1 MRQFLYILSMTLLP
15 LFMQAQESVHGV
27 CGLYGGNVLWDLKGD
42 TLFIYG
48 KGEMA
53 NYDWDGGYLP
63 PWKNEYSNQIKCVV
77 IGDSVTSVG
86 DYAMQYCQHL
96 TSLVLPQSLKTI
108 GVGAFWECYS
118 LDSVAIPDSVSIE
131 RDAFREC
138 TSLHAIKLP
147 EYSLVF
153 GPSAFS
159 GCVSLDSIR
168 IPKGI
173 KSLEWSIF
181 QDCTSLCYVEIPSSI
196 TSIGDGVFKGCE
208 SLYSVKIPNGV
219 TSLGKEAFSQCTAL
233 DSITI
238 PSSITSMGQA
248 TFEGC
253 ANLKSVKLP
262 ESLATIP
269 SSAFSGCKSLKTI
282 EIPDGVTTIEGGAFR
297 DCGSLTTVFI
307 PKSVISIGSQTFY
320 NCMDI
325 EDVFCYPSVMPQ
337 AAENAFDNFGYFPL
351 RATLHVPKQLMDKYS
366 TTKPWTTFEYLVKL
380 PETDAVEQDAEN
392 SSVIYYAFSEDGETV
407 SVTSGPEKYASNV
420 KVPAQILTGGRYYR
434 VVAVEDGAFMK
445 CPDLSTVFLNN
456 SISHVGPFAFSD
468 CSGLVSVRLPNS
480 ITAIEDYTFSNCISL
495 SGISIPGSVTSIGEG
510 AFADCR
516 SLKTVSLP
524 ARTTSIGMRAFANCS
539 ALTTVELS
547 KQLTVVDDNAFEDCR
562 SLTTLTLPNTI
573 TLIGNSAFKGCTG
586 LTEIVFDGCVGEI
599 WQNAFTG
606 CTGLKD
612 IYSYSDIPPAADEMA
627 FDDSSYDADLHVPA
641 ASLEAYQST
650 APWCYFK
657 RIIPHEESTYGG
669 IICQYDYNSTD
680 MTATLVKVTVSNN
693 THEGKLVIP
702 AELEADGKI
711 YKVTAIAQ
719 NALLV
724 VSENFKGF
732 TSIEIPNTVRSIG
745 PNTISITEPLKTIRI
760 MGDMEEIR
768 EQAFKG
774 GIYAV
779 GGHLL
784 ICSLNDFYCY
794 SSFVPKLS
802 PLAFNGQVSRFK
814 SDDDIAVVDYYGAP
828 YYLPRYYKYNWSDT
842 EGTHNETIY
851 QYYMI
856 EHATLHVPAPLVESY
871 KQTFPWNMFGNIVAL
886 TEEDYPAGI
895 NNLTPTLSQGEG
907 VIFNLQGQR
916 IGPSKS
922 SLKEDFMSSPPY
934 FCKISAFLR

>member
-1 MRQFLYILSMTLLP
+1 MPQTYQNRMTMRQFLFILTMIFLPLSMHGQETL
-15 LFMQAQESVHGV
+15 HGV

-42 TLFIYG
+42 TLFIHG

-53 NYDWDGGYLP
+53 NYDWVGRYLP
-63 PWKNEYSNQIKCVV
+63 PWKNYAHQIKCVV

-108 GVGAFWECYS
+108 GVGAFWECFA

-282 EIPDGVTTIEGGAFR
+282 EIPDGVTTIEWSAFN
-297 DCGSLTTVFI
+297 DCEHLL
-307 PKSVISIGSQTFY
+307 SVIISQSVTSIGYGAFY

-366 TTKPWTTFEYLVKL
+366 TTKPWAVFERRVAL
-380 PETDAVEQDAEN
+380 PDADVVEQDQESN
-392 SSVIYYAFSEDGETV
+392 SIIYYAFRGDGETV
-407 SVTSGPEKYASNV
+407 SVTSGPERYAANV

-456 SISHVGPFAFSD
+456 TISHVGPFAFSD
-468 CSGLVSVRLPNS
+468 CFGLTSVRLPSS

-539 ALTTVELS
+539 ALTTVELP
-547 KQLTVVDDNAFEDCR
+547 KQLTMIDDNAFEDCR

-612 IYSYSDIPPAADEMA
+612 IYSYSDIPPAADETA
-627 FDDSSYDADLHVPA
+627 FDDSSYDANLHVPA
-641 ASLEAYQST
+641 SSLVSYAST

-657 RIIPHEESTYGG
+657 NIIPHTESIYGG

-680 MTATLVKVTVSNN
+680 MTATLRKVIVSDN
-693 THEGKLVIP
+693 TYDDKLVIP
-702 AELEADGKI
+702 AELEADGKT
-711 YKVTAIAQ
+711 YEVTAIDKW
-719 NALLV
+719 ALYNLRG
-724 VSENFKGF
+724 VS
-732 TSIEIPNTVRSIG
+732 SVEIPSSIHA
-745 PNTISITEPLKTIRI
+745 IESYILITEQLKTIRI
-760 MGDMEEIR
+760 MGDVDVICPSAFYDELYIVGIR
-768 EQAFKG
+768 
-774 GIYAV
+774 
-779 GGHLL
+779 LL
-784 ICSLNDFYCY
+784 NCSLNDFYCY

-802 PLAFNGQVSRFK
+802 PLAFNGYGSRFK
-814 SDDDIAVVDYYGAP
+814 SDDDIAVIEQDDGELFYV
-828 YYLPRYYKYNWSDT
+828 PRYYTFSWSDS
-842 EGTHNETIY
+842 HNNIHQEPRY
-851 QYYMI
+851 QYYLI
-856 EHATLHVPAPLVESY
+856 EHATLHVPAELVESY

-886 TEEDYPAGI
+886 TEEEMADGI
-895 NNLTPTLSQGEG
+895 MENVKIEKFKNERA
-907 VIFNLQGQR
+907 VFNLQGQR
-916 IGPSKS
+916 IKTLQKGLNIVDGEKVWV
-922 SLKEDFMSSPPY
+922 
-934 FCKISAFLR
+934 R